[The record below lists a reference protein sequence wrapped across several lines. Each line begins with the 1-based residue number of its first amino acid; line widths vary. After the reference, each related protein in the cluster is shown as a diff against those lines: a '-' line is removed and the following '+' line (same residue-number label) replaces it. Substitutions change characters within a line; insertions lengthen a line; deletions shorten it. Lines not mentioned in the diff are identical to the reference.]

1 MYLVLVVVCLG
12 GVHHGCAPLCLHS
25 VLAGAVMV
33 AIVLGCVCESSL
45 CGWVCLGWC
54 VIEGWAPWLCLLV
67 HCAKVCILLLVGD
80 GGLELVLVVVCLRGV
95 HHGCAPLCH
104 IGVLAGAM
112 VVVCQCTGLCV

>member
-1 MYLVLVVVCLG
+1 M
-12 GVHHGCAPLCLHS
+12 A
-25 VLAGAVMV
+25 VLAGALCKGVHSV
-33 AIVLGCVCESSL
+33 A
-45 CGWVCLGWC
+45 
-54 VIEGWAPWLCLLV
+54 
-67 HCAKVCILLLVGD
+67 GD